1 MSDQLSGEW
10 LPTASMESLAG
21 RADLLRTIRRFFSD
35 RGVMEV
41 ETPLLS
47 QGTIP
52 DAGIDVFRLP
62 GVDNTPDRYLQT
74 SPESAMKRLL
84 AAGSGDIFQICKAF
98 RHGEAGRHHNPEFTL
113 LEWYR
118 LGWDHAALIREVA
131 ELLGT
136 VVNAT
141 GWQVWPY
148 RALFVELLGVD
159 PVNEQTSLTTLT
171 DLAQSRIGAVPDGL
185 DRDAVLDLLMSHCI
199 EPGISDWGMV
209 FITDFPSSQAAMAR
223 SISVGDADVAAR
235 FECYVHGKELANGYW
250 EQIDAD
256 ALAVQL
262 QAENTRR
269 QERGLPERPI
279 DERLLAA
286 HRDGLPACAGVAL
299 GVDRLLALKL
309 GVDSLAETISFDWDR
324 A

>member
-1 MSDQLSGEW
+1 MSDGLVSQW
-10 LPTASMESLAG
+10 LPSASPESLAA
-21 RADLLRTIRRFFSD
+21 RADLLQALRRFFSD

-223 SISVGDADVAAR
+223 SISVGDADFAAR

-250 EQIDAD
+250 EQIDAA

-269 QERGLPERPI
+269 QKRGLPQRPV

-286 HRDGLPACAGVAL
+286 HRHGLPACAGVAL

-309 GVDSLAETISFDWDR
+309 GADNLAETISFDWDR

>member
-1 MSDQLSGEW
+1 
-10 LPTASMESLAG
+10 
-21 RADLLRTIRRFFSD
+21 
-35 RGVMEV
+35 MEV
-41 ETPLLS
+41 DTPLLS
-47 QGTIP
+47 QGTVP
-52 DAGIDVFRLP
+52 DAGIDVFRFP
-62 GVDNTPDRYLQT
+62 GEGDEPDRYLQT

-98 RHGEAGRHHNPEFTL
+98 RKDETGRHHNPEFTL

-118 LGWDHAALIREVA
+118 VGWDHTALMREVT

-136 VVNAT
+136 VLNSD
-141 GWQVWPY
+141 GWQIWPY
-148 RALFVELLGVD
+148 WALFIEVLGVD
-159 PVNEQTSLTTLT
+159 PLDERTSLAALT
-171 DLAQSRIGAVPDGL
+171 DLAQSRIGSVPDGL

-199 EPGISDWGMV
+199 EPGIGDWGVV
-209 FITDFPSSQAAMAR
+209 FITDYPPSQVAMAR
-223 SISVGDADVAAR
+223 YTSVDDVDVAAR

-256 ALAVQL
+256 ALAAQL
-262 QAENTRR
+262 HAENTRR
-269 QERGLPERPI
+269 RQRGLPERPM

-286 HRDGLPACAGVAL
+286 HRHGLPECAGVAL

-309 GVDSLAETISFDWDR
+309 GADNLMETISFGWDS

>member
-1 MSDQLSGEW
+1 MSEW
-10 LPTASMESLAG
+10 LPSASPEGLAA
-21 RADLLRTIRRFFSD
+21 RADLLQALRRFFHD

-41 ETPLLS
+41 DTPLLS
-47 QGTIP
+47 QGTVP

-62 GVDNTPDRYLQT
+62 GEGDEADRFLQT

-98 RHGEAGRHHNPEFTL
+98 RQGEAGRHHNPEFTL

-118 LGWDHAALIREVA
+118 VGWDHTALIREVA
-131 ELLGT
+131 EFLGT
-136 VVNAT
+136 VLNSD
-141 GWQVWPY
+141 GWQIWPY
-148 RALFVELLGVD
+148 RALFVEVLGVD
-159 PVNEQTSLTTLT
+159 PLDERTSLAALT
-171 DLAQSRIGAVPDGL
+171 DLAQSRIGFVPDGL

-199 EPGISDWGMV
+199 EPGINDWGVV
-209 FITDFPSSQAAMAR
+209 FVTDFPPSQVAMAR
-223 SISVGDADVAAR
+223 CTSVGDADVAAR
-235 FECYVHGKELANGYW
+235 FECYVHGRELANGYW

-256 ALAVQL
+256 ALAAQL
-262 QAENTRR
+262 HAENTRR
-269 QERGLPERPI
+269 RQRGLPERPV

-286 HRDGLPACAGVAL
+286 HRHGLPECAGVAL

-309 GVDSLAETISFDWDR
+309 GADNLVETISFGWDS

>member
-1 MSDQLSGEW
+1 MSQW
-10 LPTASMESLAG
+10 LPSASPEGLAA
-21 RADLLRTIRRFFSD
+21 RADLLQVLRHFFRD

-41 ETPLLS
+41 DTPLLS
-47 QGTIP
+47 QGTVP
-52 DAGIDVFRLP
+52 DPGIDVFTLP
-62 GVDNTPDRYLQT
+62 GGGEEPDRYLQT

-98 RHGEAGRHHNPEFTL
+98 RQGEAGRHHNPEFTL

-118 LGWDHAALIREVA
+118 VGWDHAALMREVA

-136 VVNAT
+136 VLSSD

-159 PVNEQTSLTTLT
+159 PLDEQTSLTTLT
-171 DLAQSRIGAVPDGL
+171 DLAQSRIGSVPEGL

-199 EPGISDWGMV
+199 EPGISDWGVV
-209 FITDFPSSQAAMAR
+209 FITDFPPSQAAMAR
-223 SISVGDADVAAR
+223 CISVGDATVAAR

-250 EQIDAD
+250 EQCDP
-256 ALAVQL
+256 AVLTAQL

-269 QERGLPERPI
+269 QQRGLPQRPI

-286 HRDGLPACAGVAL
+286 HRHGLPKCAGVAL
-299 GVDRLLALKL
+299 GVDRLLAVKL
-309 GVDSLAETISFDWDR
+309 GAESLEEIISFGW
-324 A
+324 ASA

>member
-1 MSDQLSGEW
+1 
-10 LPTASMESLAG
+10 
-21 RADLLRTIRRFFSD
+21 
-35 RGVMEV
+35 MEV
-41 ETPLLS
+41 DTPLLS
-47 QGTIP
+47 QGTVP

-62 GVDNTPDRYLQT
+62 GEGDEPDRYLQT

-98 RHGEAGRHHNPEFTL
+98 RKDEAGRYHNPEFTL

-118 LGWDHAALIREVA
+118 VGWDHTVLMREVA

-136 VVNAT
+136 VASSD

-148 RALFVELLGVD
+148 RALFIEILGVD
-159 PVNEQTSLTTLT
+159 PLDERTSLGALT
-171 DLAQSRIGAVPDGL
+171 DLAQSRIGLVPDGL
-185 DRDAVLDLLMSHCI
+185 DRDAVFDLLMSHCI
-199 EPGISDWGMV
+199 EPGISEWGVV
-209 FITDFPSSQAAMAR
+209 FVTDFPPSQVAMAR
-223 SISVGDADVAAR
+223 YTSVGDADVAAR

-256 ALAVQL
+256 ALAAQL
-262 QAENTRR
+262 HAENTRR
-269 QERGLPERPI
+269 QQRGLPERPI

-286 HRDGLPACAGVAL
+286 HLHGLPECAGVAL

-309 GVDSLAETISFDWDR
+309 GADNLVETISFGWDS

>member
-1 MSDQLSGEW
+1 MSDGLVSQW
-10 LPTASMESLAG
+10 LPSASPESLAA
-21 RADLLRTIRRFFSD
+21 RADLLQALRRFFSD

-47 QGTIP
+47 QGTVP
-52 DAGIDVFRLP
+52 DPGIDIFTLP
-62 GVDNTPDRYLQT
+62 GGGDEPDRYLQT

-98 RHGEAGRHHNPEFTL
+98 REGEAGRHHNPEFTL

-118 LGWDHAALIREVA
+118 IGWDHAALMREVA

-136 VVNAT
+136 VLNLD

-159 PVNEQTSLTTLT
+159 PLDEQTSLTTLT
-171 DLAQSRIGAVPDGL
+171 DLAQSRIGSVPEGL
-185 DRDAVLDLLMSHCI
+185 DRDAVLDLLMSHCV
-199 EPGISDWGMV
+199 EPGISEWGVV
-209 FITDFPSSQAAMAR
+209 FITDFPPSQAAMAR

-250 EQIDAD
+250 EQCDAD
-256 ALAVQL
+256 ALSAQL

-269 QERGLPERPI
+269 RQRRLPERPI

-286 HRDGLPACAGVAL
+286 HRHGLPDCAGVAL
-299 GVDRLLALKL
+299 GVDRLLAVKL
-309 GVDSLAETISFDWDR
+309 GAESLEEIISFGW
-324 A
+324 ASA

>member
-1 MSDQLSGEW
+1 
-10 LPTASMESLAG
+10 
-21 RADLLRTIRRFFSD
+21 
-35 RGVMEV
+35 MEV
-41 ETPLLS
+41 DTPLLC
-47 QGTIP
+47 QGTVP

-62 GVDNTPDRYLQT
+62 GEGDEPDRYLQT

-98 RHGEAGRHHNPEFTL
+98 RKDETGRHHNPEFTL

-118 LGWDHAALIREVA
+118 VGWDHTALMREVT

-136 VVNAT
+136 VLNSD

-148 RALFVELLGVD
+148 WALFIEVLGVD
-159 PVNEQTSLTTLT
+159 HLDERTSLAALT
-171 DLAQSRIGAVPDGL
+171 DLAQSRIGSVPDGL

-199 EPGISDWGMV
+199 EPGIGDWGVV
-209 FITDFPSSQAAMAR
+209 FITDFPPSQVAMAR
-223 SISVGDADVAAR
+223 YTSVDDVDVAAR
-235 FECYVHGKELANGYW
+235 FECYVNGKELANGYW

-256 ALAVQL
+256 ALAAQL
-262 QAENTRR
+262 HAENTRR
-269 QERGLPERPI
+269 QQRGLPERPV
-279 DERLLAA
+279 DARLLAA
-286 HRDGLPACAGVAL
+286 HRHGLPECAGVAL

-309 GVDSLAETISFDWDR
+309 GADNLVETISFGWDS

>member
-10 LPTASMESLAG
+10 RPTASPESLAA
-21 RADLLRTIRRFFSD
+21 RADVLRTIRRFFRD

-62 GVDNTPDRYLQT
+62 GVDDAPDRYLQT

-98 RHGEAGRHHNPEFTL
+98 RQGEAGRHHNPEFTL

-118 LGWDHAALIREVA
+118 LDWDHVALIREVA

-136 VVNAT
+136 VLT
-141 GWQVWPY
+141 SDGWQVWPY

-159 PVNEQTSLTTLT
+159 PMDEQTSLKTLA
-171 DLAQSRIGAVPDGL
+171 DLAHSRVGSVPEGL

-209 FITDFPSSQAAMAR
+209 FITDFPPSQAAMAR
-223 SISVGDADVAAR
+223 CAPVDNVDVAAR

-250 EQIDAD
+250 EQTDPD
-256 ALAVQL
+256 ALDKQL

-269 QERGLPERPI
+269 QQRGLPQRPI

-286 HRDGLPACAGVAL
+286 HRHGLPACAGVAL
-299 GVDRLLALKL
+299 GVDRLLALKS
-309 GVDSLAETISFDWDR
+309 GTHNLAETISFDWDR

>member
-1 MSDQLSGEW
+1 
-10 LPTASMESLAG
+10 
-21 RADLLRTIRRFFSD
+21 
-35 RGVMEV
+35 MEV
-41 ETPLLS
+41 DTPLLS
-47 QGTIP
+47 QGTVP
-52 DAGIDVFRLP
+52 DPGIDVFTLP
-62 GVDNTPDRYLQT
+62 GGGEQPDRHLQT

-84 AAGSGDIFQICKAF
+84 AAGLGDIFQICKAF
-98 RHGEAGRHHNPEFTL
+98 RQGEAGRHHNPEFTL

-118 LGWDHAALIREVA
+118 VGWDHAALMREVA

-136 VVNAT
+136 VLSSD
-141 GWQVWPY
+141 GWQVWCY

-159 PVNEQTSLTTLT
+159 PLDEQTSLTTLT
-171 DLAQSRIGAVPDGL
+171 DLAQSRIGSVPEGL

-199 EPGISDWGMV
+199 EPGISDWGVV
-209 FITDFPSSQAAMAR
+209 FITDFPLSQAAMAR

-256 ALAVQL
+256 ALSAQL
-262 QAENTRR
+262 QAENIRRR
-269 QERGLPERPI
+269 QRGLPERPI

-286 HRDGLPACAGVAL
+286 HRHGLPECAGVAL
-299 GVDRLLALKL
+299 GVDRLLAVKL
-309 GVDSLAETISFDWDR
+309 GAESLEEIISFGWDS

>member
-1 MSDQLSGEW
+1 VSQW
-10 LPTASMESLAG
+10 LPSASPESLAA
-21 RADLLRTIRRFFSD
+21 RAYLLQALRRFFSD
-35 RGVMEV
+35 HGVMEV

-47 QGTIP
+47 QGTVP
-52 DAGIDVFRLP
+52 DPGIDIFMLP
-62 GVDNTPDRYLQT
+62 GGGDEPDRYLQT

-98 RHGEAGRHHNPEFTL
+98 RQGEAGRHHNPEFTL

-118 LGWDHAALIREVA
+118 VGWDHAALMREVA

-136 VVNAT
+136 VLSSD

-159 PVNEQTSLTTLT
+159 PLDEQTSLTTLT
-171 DLAQSRIGAVPDGL
+171 DLAQSRIGSVPEGL

-199 EPGISDWGMV
+199 EPGISDWGVV
-209 FITDFPSSQAAMAR
+209 FITDFPPSQAAMAR
-223 SISVGDADVAAR
+223 SVSVGDADVAAR

-250 EQIDAD
+250 EQCDAD
-256 ALAVQL
+256 ALSAQL

-269 QERGLPERPI
+269 RQRGLPERPI

-286 HRDGLPACAGVAL
+286 HRHGLPDCAGVAL
-299 GVDRLLALKL
+299 GVDRLLAVKL
-309 GVDSLAETISFDWDR
+309 GAESLEEIISFDWDS

>member
-1 MSDQLSGEW
+1 
-10 LPTASMESLAG
+10 
-21 RADLLRTIRRFFSD
+21 
-35 RGVMEV
+35 MEV
-41 ETPLLS
+41 DTPLLC
-47 QGTIP
+47 QGTVP
-52 DAGIDVFRLP
+52 DAGINVFRLP
-62 GVDNTPDRYLQT
+62 GEGDEPDRYLQT

-98 RHGEAGRHHNPEFTL
+98 RKDEAGRHHNPEFTL

-118 LGWDHAALIREVA
+118 VGWDHTALMREVA

-136 VVNAT
+136 VASSD

-148 RALFVELLGVD
+148 RALFIEILGVD
-159 PVNEQTSLTTLT
+159 PLDDRTSLGALT
-171 DLAQSRIGAVPDGL
+171 DLAQSRIGLLPDGL
-185 DRDAVLDLLMSHCI
+185 DRDAVFDLLMSHCI
-199 EPGISDWGMV
+199 EPGISEWGVV
-209 FITDFPSSQAAMAR
+209 FVTDFPPSQVAMAR
-223 SISVGDADVAAR
+223 YTSGGNADVAAR

-256 ALAVQL
+256 ALAAQL
-262 QAENTRR
+262 HAENTRR
-269 QERGLPERPI
+269 RQRGLPERPI

-286 HRDGLPACAGVAL
+286 HRHGLPECAGVAL

-309 GVDSLAETISFDWDR
+309 GADDLVETISFGWDS